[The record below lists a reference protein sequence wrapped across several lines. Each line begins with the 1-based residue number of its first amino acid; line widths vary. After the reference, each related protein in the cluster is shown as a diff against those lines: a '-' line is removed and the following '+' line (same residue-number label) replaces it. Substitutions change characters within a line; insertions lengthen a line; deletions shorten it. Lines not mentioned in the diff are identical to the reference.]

1 MMRAHRASVPSF
13 ALSRVGVCASFGMPS
28 VSLEAVDS
36 GWPRVERKRERHL
49 PSRPGAVLIAPRLP
63 VGTDGTP
70 FVVVV
75 VSEVEVG
82 GEEEEVAVS
91 YDGTTSPIPLCTDAE
106 EKDEPE
112 LLDTPSR
119 TGGETRDSLEVDKE
133 EV

>member
-1 MMRAHRASVPSF
+1 MMRAHRARV
-13 ALSRVGVCASFGMPS
+13 ALSRTIACAPCGILSLL
-28 VSLEAVDS
+28 LEAVGEKWS
-36 GWPRVERKRERHL
+36 RERKRERHL
-49 PSRPGAVLIAPRLP
+49 ASRPGAVLIAPRLP

-75 VSEVEVG
+75 VFKAEER
-82 GEEEEVAVS
+82 GEDARVAVS
-91 YDGTTSPIPLCTDAE
+91 YDGTTSPMPLCTDAE

-119 TGGETRDSLEVDKE
+119 SGGEARETLELDTE